1 MLPFET
7 LANFAKFIT
16 TYDFIDGRMVKFL
29 TSISKG
35 TNQRFYDSYEMLF
48 VGADDEQIDRMLFSI
63 TTKNT
68 KNVDNVNI
76 KEYYSF
82 EEFEVEGSPGANYG
96 KLEYSDEEISFFRD
110 RYAPVDPEIQVDL
123 TPPTGNYNSSQDA
136 IENSGISDSSL
147 SSLGESVEEE
157 FTITA
162 TAGSATE
169 LITTATEE
177 ISDVGGTVS
186 RDREIQST
194 GVTVGGGGSTRTVTT
209 SGY

>member
-76 KEYYSF
+76 
-82 EEFEVEGSPGANYG
+82 
-96 KLEYSDEEISFFRD
+96 
-110 RYAPVDPEIQVDL
+110 
-123 TPPTGNYNSSQDA
+123 
-136 IENSGISDSSL
+136 
-147 SSLGESVEEE
+147 
-157 FTITA
+157 
-162 TAGSATE
+162 
-169 LITTATEE
+169 
-177 ISDVGGTVS
+177 
-186 RDREIQST
+186 
-194 GVTVGGGGSTRTVTT
+194 
-209 SGY
+209 

>member
-1 MLPFET
+1 MGINSTEV
-7 LANFAKFIT
+7 AYNF
-16 TYDFIDGRMVKFL
+16 GQLGSGHVQG
-29 TSISKG
+29 TS
-35 TNQRFYDSYEMLF
+35 
-48 VGADDEQIDRMLFSI
+48 A
-63 TTKNT
+63 
-68 KNVDNVNI
+68 
-76 KEYYSF
+76 
-82 EEFEVEGSPGANYG
+82 
-96 KLEYSDEEISFFRD
+96 
-110 RYAPVDPEIQVDL
+110 L